1 MSNRSSR
8 SRREE
13 RYRDRTSSAE
23 RVAAF
28 RECFQE
34 AECEAARE
42 QNAERVVAS
51 RRQQLAEEERQERR
65 RRDSEQIAS
74 RRAIISDDKYQ
85 ER

>member
-13 RYRDRTSSAE
+13 RYRDRTSSAA

-28 RECFQE
+28 RERFQE

-42 QNAERVVAS
+42 
-51 RRQQLAEEERQERR
+51 
-65 RRDSEQIAS
+65 
-74 RRAIISDDKYQ
+74 
-85 ER
+85 